1 MNFESSKTYPRRF
14 GKTAIGLGVDNAKDF
29 LLYNQQVNKN
39 KDIIRQTLDKIKR
52 EWYNSF
58 S

>member
-29 LLYNQQVNKN
+29 LLYN
-39 KDIIRQTLDKIKR
+39 
-52 EWYNSF
+52 
-58 S
+58 